1 MIRPAEPRDLGALPA
16 IEVAAGEAFRAYGM
30 DRIADD
36 PPPSVAALAEY
47 QAQGLAWVATDER
60 DQPVG
65 YLLLELLGAGPLGA
79 EAHIEQVTV
88 HPEHAGKR
96 LGAGLIDAAADWARG
111 AGIRALTLTTFQ
123 DVPWNAPY
131 YARIGFRT
139 VPREDWSP
147 GLQGIVAAEADLGRW
162 PRVVMTRELAP

>member
-16 IEVAAGEAFRAYGM
+16 IEVAAGESFRAYGM

-36 PPPSVAALAEY
+36 PPPSVAALAGY
-47 QAQGLAWVATDER
+47 QAKGLAWVATDER
-60 DQPVG
+60 DQPVA
-65 YLLLELLGAGPLGA
+65 YLLVELLGVELLGV

-88 HPEHAGKR
+88 HAGKR
-96 LGAGLIDAAADWARG
+96 LGAALIDAVADWALG
-111 AGIRALTLTTFQ
+111 AGIRTLTLTTFQ

-147 GLQGIVAAEADLGRW
+147 VLQGIVADEAELGRW
-162 PRVVMTRELAP
+162 PRVVMKRELAP